1 MVPMKIGVTSRNDDD
16 EDDDDDD
23 DDDGVDSEKFDI
35 QRIILLKVDMHNYVY
50 A

>member
-1 MVPMKIGVTSRNDDD
+1 MKIGVTSKNDDD

-23 DDDGVDSEKFDI
+23 GVDSETFDEAI
-35 QRIILLKVDMHNYVY
+35 HTQRIILLKVDIHNYVY